1 MGSKPNES
9 LFLTGAILLVTASLI
24 AFLPAPW
31 KWLAGPV
38 IVVAAV
44 LGIRYYVQVK
54 RWRPAD
60 EPGGESLE

>member
-1 MGSKPNES
+1 MGSRSNES

-54 RWRPAD
+54 RWKPA
-60 EPGGESLE
+60 GESGDESAE